1 MHAGRRFINLAE
13 DAGRGEIVLPIRGER
28 VLKTLQEQEFEESE
42 KQKIKELDD
51 LINAVKSK
59 ELMQKQIID
68 AQKMQ
73 KREDE
78 VRRERQEQ
86 VRAEQERLRQA
97 NNQAN
102 RQAEQSA
109 QRAKAQAEAV
119 KQWELEEKRRKEQ
132 EEAQAVAKEQARLAE
147 LRQKEEVLRKQ
158 KADLLKKQQEEA
170 QRQKAEAEKQA
181 QSPQPVKPQP
191 IPLQAALVDEAPTV
205 PNIVWGLVTTNYQ
218 GAKVGVPGVVVV
230 IRNQKGEVVRAI
242 KTSPQGKFGIS
253 TPLVNGNYTL
263 EVDKEK
269 RSGLVFALMQVEAK
283 GQTIPTVEIEGKP

>member
-28 VLKTLQEQEFEESE
+28 VLKTQQEQEFEESE

-78 VRRERQEQ
+78 VRREREEQ

-97 NNQAN
+97 N
-102 RQAEQSA
+102 RQAEQNA

-119 KQWELEEKRRKEQ
+119 SQRELEEKKRKEQ
-132 EEAQAVAKEQARLAE
+132 EEAQAVAKEQTRLAE

-181 QSPQPVKPQP
+181 QSPQPAKPQP

-269 RSGLVFALMQVEAK
+269 RSGLMFALMQVEAK